1 MLWTKNLETGIP
13 TIDEQHK
20 ELFRQIDALLAVSGA
35 NKEKQVTEALNFLDR
50 YIVKHFTDEQNMH
63 LQSKYPK
70 AVAHR
75 TYHDNYVTTFR
86 QLKEKYIKEG
96 PTVANNM
103 AVNKSVVGWLKE
115 HILIHDK
122 EFAEFYKKKP

>member
-20 ELFRQIDALLAVSGA
+20 ELFRQIDSLLAVSGA
-35 NKEKQVTEALNFLDR
+35 DKEKQVAEALNFLDK
-50 YIVKHFTDEQNMH
+50 YIVKHFGDEQKMH
-63 LQSKYPK
+63 AQEKYPK
-70 AVAHR
+70 AAAHK
-75 TYHDNYVTTFR
+75 TYHDNYVKTFQ
-86 QLKEKYIKEG
+86 QLKEQYIKEG

-115 HILIHDK
+115 HILVHDK
-122 EFAEFYKKKP
+122 EFADFCKKKA